1 MVIILSLGIARPLIA
16 AMNFVDTLATMG
28 TTVVAVDEV
37 LLAKEQEHGE
47 QAVQLNGT
55 DIELHQVSFGYHAD
69 KNILRGVNLS
79 IPAGCMTALVGPSGS
94 GKSTIA
100 KLIAGFWDVEEGAV
114 MIDGVDEKKIP
125 LKQLYD
131 QIAFVSQDNYLFD
144 TSVREN
150 IRMGNL
156 SASDKEVEQAA
167 KVAGCDAFIR
177 LLEKGYETN
186 VGGGGAH
193 LSGGERQRILIFEWR
208 VGLVVATGIFVYFLI
223 LSSMEKKSSEI
234 APHAQKSQT
243 ALISAVLEYV
253 QGKGV
258 VKSFGLSGR
267 GDKKLQDALE
277 YNRKSNLDM
286 EKLMTPYTIFQ
297 ELVLQIAGI
306 AMIFVSVFC
315 WINGTMSVAN
325 ALMCIVM
332 SFLVFGQIKLF
343 GMGMSMLRLASASID
358 RTLQTEEMEQMDEK
372 GRVLR
377 PGSHEIEF
385 QNVHF
390 SYENTPTYGGREIL
404 HGIDVTLPNKT
415 TTAVIGPSGSGKT
428 TLVNLIARFWDVD
441 SGSVKIGGKDVREY
455 TLESLMEQISMV
467 FQNVYLFADTI
478 ENNIKFGR
486 PQATHAEVVEAARKA
501 CCADFIEALPAGY
514 DTLIGEGGAS
524 LSGGEKQRISIA
536 RAILKDAPI
545 VILDEATANVDPE
558 NEDRLQK
565 AIEELTRD
573 KTIIMIAHRLKTVRN
588 ADQILVVDDG
598 KIVQQGKHD
607 ELITQKGI
615 YADFVLGRKE
625 AIGWKL

>member
-1 MVIILSLGIARPLIA
+1 MIEAFRKIWRFAGLERANINKSVAVKFLNAVFHMLEVSAIYFVIVALTQGNEGNSAAWTALAFMVASIIGNAVTTAFSKNQQTHAGYFMAANERIKIGNLLKGVPMGFFNENSLGE
-16 AMNFVDTLATMG
+16 VTG
-28 TTVVAVDEV
+28 VCTTVLGNIEMLVPMVLVDIMGG
-37 LLAKEQEHGE
+37 LI
-47 QAVQLNGT
+47 GT
-55 DIELHQVSFGYHAD
+55 VVF
-69 KNILRGVNLS
+69 
-79 IPAGCMTALVGPSGS
+79 TA
-94 GKSTIA
+94 
-100 KLIAGFWDVEEGAV
+100 
-114 MIDGVDEKKIP
+114 MII
-125 LKQLYD
+125 
-131 QIAFVSQDNYLFD
+131 
-144 TSVREN
+144 
-150 IRMGNL
+150 
-156 SASDKEVEQAA
+156 
-167 KVAGCDAFIR
+167 
-177 LLEKGYETN
+177 
-186 VGGGGAH
+186 
-193 LSGGERQRILIFEWR
+193 IFEWR
-208 VGLVVATGIFVYFLI
+208 VGLVALAGIIVYFLVV
-223 LSSMEKKSSEI
+223 SSMEKKSAAI
-234 APHAQKSQT
+234 APNAQKSQT
-243 ALISAVLEYV
+243 ALTSAVLEYV
-253 QGKGV
+253 QGMGI
-258 VKSFGLSGR
+258 VKSFNLSGR
-267 GDKKLQDALE
+267 GDNRVQDALE
-277 YNRKSNLDM
+277 FNRKSNLDM

-306 AMIFVSVFC
+306 AMMFVSIFC
-315 WINGTMSVAN
+315 WANGTIPIAN

-372 GRVLR
+372 GKAFS
-377 PGSHEIEF
+377 PKSHEIEF
-385 QNVHF
+385 KDVHF
-390 SYENTPTYGGREIL
+390 SYENKEIL
-404 HGIDVTLPNKT
+404 HGINIKLVDKT

-428 TLVNLIARFWDVD
+428 TLCNLIARFWDVD
-441 SGSVKIGGKDVREY
+441 SGSVKIGGRDVREY

-501 CCADFIEALPAGY
+501 CCVDFIETLPDGY
-514 DTLIGEGGAS
+514 DTVIGEGGAS

-536 RAILKDAPI
+536 RAMLKDAPI

-598 KIVQQGKHD
+598 CIVQQGKHED
-607 ELITQKGI
+607 LIVQKGI